1 MRGIPDM
8 SDASVSFRRYAFIL
22 IVFVLMPNKGTAA
35 SLDRT
40 DIDGSIQVT
49 ADNWGQSVS
58 TGSMHRN
65 IKTLYSS
72 EPLMDTFSDTPN
84 FRNSDEQNILSTR
97 FPFLAQSS
105 EDEATV
111 GDESNSPPGK
121 TRRSVKK
128 DTEEILVQE
137 GGVLVPKGTL
147 VLEPSINYVHIQNN
161 KLAVKGYSIFNAIL
175 FGRFDVEKVRRNIL
189 TTTLTAR
196 YGITNRLQAEFYV
209 PYVYRTEEM
218 IIPTSIVTE
227 EGEQTA
233 SVDDHGIGD
242 IGGTLS
248 YHAIRSRGSIPDVTL
263 NFRFKS
269 RSGRDSFDLETET
282 VAGRDFPEELPTGN
296 GFYGL
301 SGGITLVKVSDPVVF
316 YGSLAYAWNLKRD
329 IDEVGEVKPG
339 NSVEYNVGMATA
351 LNEKT
356 SLSFSFQNAFT
367 ESTILAGQEVTD
379 SKLIS
384 ASLSLGV
391 NYRVSETYSLF
402 GVINV
407 GLTDDTPD
415 FQVQLNIPINIKV
428 F

>member
-1 MRGIPDM
+1 M
-8 SDASVSFRRYAFIL
+8 STVRVSFRRWAFIPIVLAL
-22 IVFVLMPNKGTAA
+22 ISTQGTAA
-35 SLDRT
+35 SPDQT
-40 DIDGSIQVT
+40 DWAISGPVGVDSREQSGWT
-49 ADNWGQSVS
+49 APMPMNTRDLSS
-58 TGSMHRN
+58 PDLSMDA
-65 IKTLYSS
+65 
-72 EPLMDTFSDTPN
+72 PLCIPSLRYNDVKDPLPP
-84 FRNSDEQNILSTR
+84 QL
-97 FPFLAQSS
+97 PFLAQSS
-105 EDEATV
+105 QGEAAV
-111 GDESNSPPGK
+111 GDEAGSPTGK

-147 VLEPSINYVHIQNN
+147 VVEPSLNYVHIQNN
-161 KLAVKGYSIFNAIL
+161 RLAVKGYSIFNAIL

-189 TTTLTAR
+189 TATLTAR

-227 EGEQTA
+227 EGEQEA
-233 SVDDHGIGD
+233 SVEDNGIGD
-242 IGGTLS
+242 MGGALS
-248 YHAIRSRGSIPDVTL
+248 YHAIRSRGGIPDITL
-263 NFRFKS
+263 SFKFKS
-269 RSGRDSFDLETET
+269 RSGRDSFNLDKETF
-282 VAGRDFPEELPTGN
+282 AGREFPEELPTGN

-301 SGGITLVKVSDPVVF
+301 SGGFTLVKVSDPVVF
-316 YGSLAYAWNLKRD
+316 YGSMAYAWNLKRNV
-329 IDEVGEVKPG
+329 DEIGEINPG
-339 NSVEYNVGMATA
+339 NSVEYNLGMATA

-367 ESTILAGQEVTD
+367 ESTVLAGQDVAD
-379 SKLIS
+379 SKLVS

-391 NYRVSETYSLF
+391 NYRVSQTYSLF

-415 FQVQLNIPINIKV
+415 FQVQLNMPFNIKL